1 MPEQPPAT
9 AKSTSAPDWP
19 GDLSTRPEIS
29 CSYLRASGPG
39 GQHVNTSDSAVQLRF
54 RISDSSLLDEQGKA
68 RLRRLARRQINARD
82 ELVITASEQRS
93 QLLNKQ
99 AALARLRQY
108 LEMASRPPKPRRKT
122 KVPAASKLKRLENKR
137 ILAEKKRLRQGE

>member
-9 AKSTSAPDWP
+9 AQSTPAPDWP